1 MLSQALG
8 FWSVIG
14 GALGYVGMKRS
25 LATAMTL
32 KWHRASI
39 TVNILEGFFPLLL
52 KSKKKKKT
60 GHYASF
66 RMQRMNSL
74 KSEP

>member
-1 MLSQALG
+1 MAVRMPVLSQALG

-39 TVNILEGFFPLLL
+39 TVNILEGFFPLL
-52 KSKKKKKT
+52 
-60 GHYASF
+60 
-66 RMQRMNSL
+66 
-74 KSEP
+74 